1 MTMDIAVITE
11 RYPSGTVK
19 TLLSTVQPLT
29 PQMQQAAE
37 EFDVSLHKRISA
49 LEERLSAA
57 GLLQTVKP
65 GKAARGDVRLWHAV
79 GVELNHIVEE
89 REIRGARYRRWL
101 WEAIANLHASDS
113 LKRAERGRTRMH
125 FEYCYRLGRFPAS
138 IAERMNWG

>member
-1 MTMDIAVITE
+1 MTMDLAVITE

-29 PQMQQAAE
+29 PHMQLAAE
-37 EFDVSLHKRISA
+37 EFDISLHKSISA
-49 LEERLSAA
+49 LEQRLSAV

-79 GVELNHIVEE
+79 GVELNQIVEE

-101 WEAIANLHASDS
+101 WDAITNLHASDS
-113 LKRAERGRTRMH
+113 LK
-125 FEYCYRLGRFPAS
+125 
-138 IAERMNWG
+138 